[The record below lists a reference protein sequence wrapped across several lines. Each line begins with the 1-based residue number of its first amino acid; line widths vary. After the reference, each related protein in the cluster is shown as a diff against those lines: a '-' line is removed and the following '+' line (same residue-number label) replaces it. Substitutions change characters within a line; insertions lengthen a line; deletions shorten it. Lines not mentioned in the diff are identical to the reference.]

1 MNPKLRYAIA
11 VLLAVLLLL
20 FFFRNSDPSRIWQH
34 LRAMSPS
41 WFVIG
46 LLSNVCALLCR
57 VERWRTILSHQER
70 PPFYPTFFATTL
82 GFMSSAILPVRAGEV
97 IRPALLSRRTGFRFS
112 TALGTVVIEKLLD
125 LIAVMSLFAIFVFT
139 SGQHFAHDARFA
151 ARFRV
156 ISGVGTVAAIGVAF
170 LLGFLFCV
178 YFFHLPMRKVHGR
191 IAGLLPQRVRAS
203 WMRVFDSFVKSLVL
217 VRSPATGLRVLALTG
232 GIWFFLCAQFVFVA
246 RAVHHPLPFTA
257 SFFVTGMAILGLM
270 VPTPGGI
277 GGFHKACQ
285 IALTGFYGFDV
296 DSSIA
301 LAVIFHAV
309 GTLPVIAIGTALAAR
324 EGLGFGQLVRIGEN
338 REE

>member
-1 MNPKLRYAIA
+1 MNPKVRYALAI
-11 VLLAVLLLL
+11 LLAVLLLV
-20 FFFRNSDPSRIWQH
+20 FFFRNSDPSRIWMH
-34 LRAMSPS
+34 LRSMSPG
-41 WFVIG
+41 WFAIG

-57 VERWRTILSHQER
+57 VERWRTVLSHETK
-70 PPFYPTFFATTL
+70 PAFYPTFFATTL

-125 LIAVMSLFAIFVFT
+125 LIAVMGLFALFVFT
-139 SGQHFAHDARFA
+139 TGRHFAADPRYA
-151 ARFRV
+151 ARFVV
-156 ISGVGTVAAIGVAF
+156 ISGIGSIAAAAVAF
-170 LLGFLFCV
+170 LLGFLFAV
-178 YFFHLPMRKVHGR
+178 YFFHLPMRKVHGAVAR
-191 IAGLLPQRVRAS
+191 ILPKRVRPS
-203 WMRVFDSFVKSLVL
+203 WMRVFDSFVKSLAL
-217 VRSPATGLRVLALTG
+217 VRSPAKGLKVLALTCAV
-232 GIWFFLCAQFVFVA
+232 WFFLCSQFVFVA
-246 RAVHHPLPFTA
+246 RAVHHPLPYSA

-309 GTLPVIAIGTALAAR
+309 GTLPVIVIGATLAMR
-324 EGLGFGQLVRIGEN
+324 EGLGVKQLVNIGEN
-338 REE
+338 GDR